1 MNKPNRV
8 ANQER
13 RRSFGRKFEVRFTD
27 NLGPWATVEGTAKMP
42 VVMRV
47 WAWCARSLPYGGDF
61 VEVSQA
67 DVARRLGCSQPMV
80 SRALKDL
87 RAVGLIEGKQVGR
100 RWRYRQNPLMG
111 WVGTPEEYVDELNRC
126 RAAGPEPGS
135 LEGTRRGPSTAEE
148 KQNVLAFPGAPAG
161 TPIAPPPPSK
171 PEPRANRED
180 LEHLDK
186 LEAKWAAEA
195 EPTHSEAD
203 TAWIGETAK
212 SAAEEVAAA
221 KAARL
226 KSQRAAAIRALQEE
240 QEREAQGQTTVSNAM
255 ARFGESLMEEAPD
268 APKDMAE
275 AVDRLNAVAARRK
288 SKGAGQNVLNAPRV
302 RRT

>member
-27 NLGPWATVEGTAKMP
+27 NLGPWATVEGTANMP

-61 VEVSQA
+61 VEISQA
-67 DVARRLGCSQPMV
+67 DVAKRLGCSQPMV

-87 RAVGLIEGKQVGR
+87 RTVGLIEGKQVGR

-135 LEGTRRGPSTAEE
+135 LEGTRRGPSTAEP
-148 KQNVLAFPGAPAG
+148 KQNVLNFPAAPADM
-161 TPIAPPPPSK
+161 PLKPPPAPK
-171 PEPRANRED
+171 AAPGANRED
-180 LEHLDK
+180 LAHLDK
-186 LEAKWAAEA
+186 LEAKWAAET

-203 TAWIGETAK
+203 TAWIGETAR

-226 KSQRAAAIRALQEE
+226 KSQRAAAIRAIQEE
-240 QEREAQGQTTVSNAM
+240 NEREAQAKAQMTDAM
-255 ARFGESLMEEAPD
+255 ASLGESLMEEAPE
-268 APKDMAE
+268 APQDMAE

-288 SKGAGQNVLNAPRV
+288 AKGQGQNVLSAPRV